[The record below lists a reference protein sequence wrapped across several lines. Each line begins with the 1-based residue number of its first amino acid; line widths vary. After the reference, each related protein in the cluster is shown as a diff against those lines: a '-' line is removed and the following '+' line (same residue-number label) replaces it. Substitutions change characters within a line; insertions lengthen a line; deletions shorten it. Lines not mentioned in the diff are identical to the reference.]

1 MLWNERFDYLAFNYL
16 ADVIYES
23 PLPLGRNLAR
33 RDFMNPA
40 RLGFYDKRVLRS
52 GVCLLRVRSAKHTG
66 EPRFESLSITLLES
80 STTSRY
86 SGVSNRRHHLSPCRL
101 TLHTRGSGLLDYAQ
115 SGHYNPALP
124 ESTLALF
131 RLMTRQQKTY
141 VAISLLSVRRRRV

>member
-1 MLWNERFDYLAFNYL
+1 MLWNERFDCLAFNYL

-40 RLGFYDKRVLRS
+40 RLGFYEKRVLRS

-86 SGVSNRRHHLSPCRL
+86 FWSEQQTASLDPLSFDIAHPRFGTPRL
-101 TLHTRGSGLLDYAQ
+101 RSIRALY
-115 SGHYNPALP
+115 PALP
-124 ESTLALF
+124 ESTLAFVSPDDKATEDVCSNIAPLGP
-131 RLMTRQQKTY
+131 
-141 VAISLLSVRRRRV
+141 A